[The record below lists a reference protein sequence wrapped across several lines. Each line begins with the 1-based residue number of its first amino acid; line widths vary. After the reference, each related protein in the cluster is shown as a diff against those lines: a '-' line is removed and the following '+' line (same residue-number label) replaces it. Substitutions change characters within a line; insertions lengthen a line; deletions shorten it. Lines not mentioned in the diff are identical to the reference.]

1 MVMRASP
8 CDRPHVNAE
17 AGNVGFSVR
26 TLPRLVFAVM
36 LAALAAA
43 CAQRS
48 APLPPAAP
56 VAAVPQ
62 CVPFVQQGVAS
73 WYGPTHHGRRTA
85 SGVRFDMN
93 GLTAAHRTL
102 PLGTEIEVENLD
114 NGRKVQV
121 AVNDRGPYV
130 RGRILDLS
138 RAAAQQLGFTHHG
151 TVQVRLTAIS
161 DCREAKAVPVTP
173 SQAPVASR

>member
-1 MVMRASP
+1 MRASP
-8 CDRPHVNAE
+8 CGHPHVNAE
-17 AGNVGFSVR
+17 AGNVGFSVG
-26 TLPRLVFAVM
+26 TLPRLVCAVV
-36 LAALAAA
+36 LAALSAA

-48 APLPPAAP
+48 APLPPGPIAA
-56 VAAVPQ
+56 APQ

-73 WYGPTHHGRRTA
+73 WYGPTHHGRQTA

-102 PLGTEIEVENLD
+102 PLGTEIEVENMN
-114 NGRKVQV
+114 NGKKVEV
-121 AVNDRGPYV
+121 TVNDRGPYV

-138 RAAAQQLGFTHHG
+138 RAAAQRLGFTHHG
-151 TVQVRLTAIS
+151 TVQVRLTTIS
-161 DCREAKAVPVTP
+161 DCREAKAVPATP